1 MESRIKHY
9 REKAAEVRRLAELT
23 SEPDI
28 HVEFLAIA
36 AQYDRLADQLERQE
50 TRREIRVSAP
60 ARTGVNDNSPSA
72 ASFAPGRHGTR

>member
-9 REKAAEVRRLAELT
+9 REKADEVRRLAELT

-50 TRREIRVSAP
+50 TRREIRVSSAP
-60 ARTGVNDNSPSA
+60 RAGVNDNSPSA
-72 ASFAPGRHGTR
+72 SSAAPGRQRAR